1 MSLVLSFV
9 RTLPFPYY
17 LSLPPPLGD
26 AATDHEL
33 SGIAENWLQFS
44 SAGGSVRKVKLAAP
58 LLRGTKRRNV
68 VPASCPRRQEHG
80 AHGWQVN
87 TPLREIFGRENSSS
101 RDRSPLT
108 WFRIGTTGRL
118 ERYIHV
124 ICKAASGQ
132 PEEFSS
138 VLTSAQLRPVPSAYT
153 AELRGTSR
161 AARLS
166 RMQIARKIKRRGRPA
181 RETSRRLIF

>member
-58 LLRGTKRRNV
+58 LLRGTKRWNV

-80 AHGWQVN
+80 AHG
-87 TPLREIFGRENSSS
+87 
-101 RDRSPLT
+101 
-108 WFRIGTTGRL
+108 
-118 ERYIHV
+118 
-124 ICKAASGQ
+124 
-132 PEEFSS
+132 
-138 VLTSAQLRPVPSAYT
+138 
-153 AELRGTSR
+153 
-161 AARLS
+161 
-166 RMQIARKIKRRGRPA
+166 
-181 RETSRRLIF
+181 